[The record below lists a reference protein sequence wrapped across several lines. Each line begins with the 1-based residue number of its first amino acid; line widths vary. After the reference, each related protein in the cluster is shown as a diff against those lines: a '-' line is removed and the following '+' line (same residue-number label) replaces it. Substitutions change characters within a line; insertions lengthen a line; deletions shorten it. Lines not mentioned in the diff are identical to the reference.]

1 MWYPGSIQ
9 NEMGDFT
16 AMHNLF
22 RRETDNVGLA
32 VNNFLIENNLQEP
45 NDIRIVLPRYCSFA

>member
-1 MWYPGSIQ
+1 MWYAGNIQ

-22 RRETDNVGLA
+22 RVTQMILVLLLA
-32 VNNFLIENNLQEP
+32 IF
-45 NDIRIVLPRYCSFA
+45 